1 MKFFQEK
8 KIAIEWKI
16 EEKETFSCCEI
27 EEKLKI
33 FLEFEIFCVTSDEN
47 GNFSR
52 TKWIYSHVIRK
63 NQRWAKKIFF
73 FSLHLNS
80 KKFHLQFLLRKWRQK
95 GQRTKKG
102 IPCTKFFLSLSLHFL
117 SHFLTLKINF
127 SPTFTHSAQQQF
139 KISENE
145 IIHEFFFNYS
155 RLSVCQLFS
164 LQKKLAFEWW
174 NFHFKF
180 NEIFSSY
187 SALEI
192 CPKNIYFFF
201 LCNLI

>member
-117 SHFLTLKINF
+117 SHFLTLKFNF
-127 SPTFTHSAQQQF
+127 SRPSHTQLSNNLKFQKMKLFT
-139 KISENE
+139 N
-145 IIHEFFFNYS
+145 
-155 RLSVCQLFS
+155 
-164 LQKKLAFEWW
+164 
-174 NFHFKF
+174 
-180 NEIFSSY
+180 
-187 SALEI
+187 
-192 CPKNIYFFF
+192 FF
-201 LCNLI
+201 LIIRVFLSANSSAYKKN